1 MLTDLPLEALRDYRP
16 QTAEPD
22 GFDDFW
28 RQTLAEARG
37 HDQAPR
43 LTPVTDTHLTTV
55 DVHDVRFPGW
65 RGEPVAGWLL
75 TPRGADG
82 PLPLVV
88 QYLGYSGGRGLPTD
102 RLLFSAAGYAHLVVD
117 SRGQGHDTPDHGEG
131 HGSQWVEGLMTRGI
145 EDPRHHYY
153 RRLITDCVRAV
164 DAARALP
171 GVDPDRVVLTG
182 TSQGGGLTLAAAAL
196 AREPVAA
203 AMADVPFLCH
213 YRRGT
218 QLASAGPYLELVDY
232 LRLHR
237 PDGVEQ
243 AFATLA
249 HFDGVHF
256 AARATAPA
264 LFSVGL
270 MDPVCPPSTVYAAYN
285 TYAGTDKQMRVWEYG
300 DHGGGYNSQIREQ
313 LTWLS
318 DRGLAPKS

>member
-1 MLTDLPLEALRDYRP
+1 VLTDLPLEALRDYRP
-16 QTAEPD
+16 QIVEPD

-28 RQTLAEARG
+28 RQTLHEARS
-37 HDQAPR
+37 HDGAPR
-43 LTPVTDTHLTTV
+43 LTRVTDTHLTTV

-75 TPRGADG
+75 TPRGAPR

-131 HGSQWVEGLMTRGI
+131 EGSQWVEGLMTRGI

-164 DAARALP
+164 DAGRALP
-171 GVDPDRVVLTG
+171 GVDPERVVLTG

-196 AREPVAA
+196 ARDHVAA
-203 AMADVPFLCH
+203 AMVDVPFLCH
-213 YRRGT
+213 YRRAT
-218 QLASAGPYLELVDY
+218 QVASAGPYVELVEY
-232 LRLHR
+232 LRRHR

-249 HFDGVHF
+249 YFDGVHF

-270 MDPVCPPSTVYAAYN
+270 MDPVCPPSTVYAAYHS
-285 TYAGTDKQMRVWEYG
+285 YAGQDKQMRVWEFG
-300 DHGGGYNSQIREQ
+300 DHGGGYGSQLRDQ

-318 DRGLAPKS
+318 DQQLSPKS